1 MTAPFLATRTSQDGG
16 TIAGEDAGADAA
28 REAVVSLAEE
38 GGKYTPVRVIPVSRL
53 RAFIL
58 AGCFALAAIAGVL
71 VYWEREEKLDA
82 ATTQLLSAA
91 EISAQFAMQS
101 VAAADA
107 VLRTVVERVELAA
120 PTSDDALA
128 AAISDQS
135 LFEFIQRRALSLPQI
150 GVISI
155 TAANGQ
161 LLNFSRGFP
170 APPINLSDRDYFQ
183 AHLNEPAL
191 ELFISEPVQNR
202 GNGAWSFF
210 LARKVRDANGRLLG
224 VVLAGL
230 QVSFYRASFAA
241 WSNGPAH
248 AFSLLR
254 RAGVLL
260 ARHPE
265 SSIGLSYAAT
275 PAFTDIINRSDKG
288 AVSTRVDSPTAI
300 QRERIIA
307 AAAAPGYNLVVTLVG
322 YTDSIL
328 RPWRAQAQ
336 LIGVGAFAL
345 ALIAAFAYWRA
356 GVSVRSLDKGGEEVG
371 PADSPATRAQDASPE
386 TPLAENKANFLDPL
400 TGLPTSEYL
409 RAYLERAQA
418 QNRQAPIRLV
428 LVDLQCFSL
437 VNKVLGYEKGDA
449 ILSEFAEF
457 LWSKCRPVDL
467 VARIGGDEFAV
478 IFQDVSPEAG
488 PGLVA
493 RLSGALAQKEF
504 EGMKLTLPWGETP
517 ACDAGDLDAMLRLA
531 RRDMAVRA
539 EQAKR
544 A

>member
-128 AAISDQS
+128 AAVSDQS
-135 LFEFIQRRALSLPQI
+135 FFEFIQRRALSLPQI

-210 LARKVRDANGRLLG
+210 LVRKVRDANGRLLG

-230 QVSFYRASFAA
+230 
-241 WSNGPAH
+241 
-248 AFSLLR
+248 
-254 RAGVLL
+254 
-260 ARHPE
+260 
-265 SSIGLSYAAT
+265 
-275 PAFTDIINRSDKG
+275 
-288 AVSTRVDSPTAI
+288 
-300 QRERIIA
+300 
-307 AAAAPGYNLVVTLVG
+307 
-322 YTDSIL
+322 
-328 RPWRAQAQ
+328 
-336 LIGVGAFAL
+336 
-345 ALIAAFAYWRA
+345 
-356 GVSVRSLDKGGEEVG
+356 
-371 PADSPATRAQDASPE
+371 
-386 TPLAENKANFLDPL
+386 
-400 TGLPTSEYL
+400 
-409 RAYLERAQA
+409 
-418 QNRQAPIRLV
+418 
-428 LVDLQCFSL
+428 
-437 VNKVLGYEKGDA
+437 
-449 ILSEFAEF
+449 
-457 LWSKCRPVDL
+457 
-467 VARIGGDEFAV
+467 
-478 IFQDVSPEAG
+478 
-488 PGLVA
+488 
-493 RLSGALAQKEF
+493 
-504 EGMKLTLPWGETP
+504 
-517 ACDAGDLDAMLRLA
+517 
-531 RRDMAVRA
+531 
-539 EQAKR
+539 
-544 A
+544 